1 MVVKVF
7 VTRKIRPDSMKDAV
21 PLLTRFRYRAMK
33 MSGYI
38 MSETLNRYGDPT
50 EVLVSSMWHSV
61 EDWERWRTST
71 KRIGLSKE
79 FSRIMLEPE
88 KIDIFEMGIIQ
99 DFIVDE

>member
-1 MVVKVF
+1 
-7 VTRKIRPDSMKDAV
+7 
-21 PLLTRFRYRAMK
+21 
-33 MSGYI
+33 
-38 MSETLNRYGDPT
+38 
-50 EVLVSSMWHSV
+50 MWHSV